1 MIFAPSAAAS
11 RTRFVTASIFA
22 SISSE
27 KASWSAAMVTSVMA
41 KPLQFRH
48 LLGDAVKSPAAG
60 QDMVCAQPHRLAPRK
75 QPAHRRHSRIVIGT
89 AIKRP
94 HRARGA
100 DVRIHIGCGKDT
112 AISDPPHDRK

>member
-48 LLGDAVKSPAAG
+48 LLGDAVKAPAAG
-60 QDMVCAQPHRLAPRK
+60 QDMVCAQAHRLAPRK
-75 QPAHRRHSRIVIGT
+75 QPAHRRNSLIVIGR
-89 AIKRP
+89 AKIARESC
-94 HRARGA
+94 RARVGQS
-100 DVRIHIGCGKDT
+100 V
-112 AISDPPHDRK
+112 